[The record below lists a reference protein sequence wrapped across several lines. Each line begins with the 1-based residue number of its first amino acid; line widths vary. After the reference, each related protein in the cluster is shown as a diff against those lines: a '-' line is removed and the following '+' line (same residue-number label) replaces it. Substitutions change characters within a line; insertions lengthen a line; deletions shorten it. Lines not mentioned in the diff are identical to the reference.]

1 MQTQQVQF
9 VVRMQTQIWI
19 VLKMQTQIQLVLKM
33 GTRTQAAN
41 DQMIQIFI
49 ATASTVQT

>member
-1 MQTQQVQF
+1 MQTK
-9 VVRMQTQIWI
+9 I
-19 VLKMQTQIQLVLKM
+19 QIQLAEKM
-33 GTRTQAAN
+33 GTQIQAAN